1 MALERGF
8 TVLTAPQRSPAW
20 AAARLGRLTAS
31 RAAAVLAK
39 GRDGGEA
46 IGRRQLRQQLALER
60 LTGVSHERLF
70 CSTNMRIGMDRE
82 PAAAACYAARTGQVL
97 TRTGFVQSTTLPVGV
112 SLDAHVGD
120 YAGLVEFKCP
130 LDTTHW
136 EYLHAEGKIP
146 GAHRAQITHALWITG
161 ARWCEWV
168 SYHPGFPP
176 TWRLQIVRVVR
187 DEVAIAAYARAAI
200 AFLKEVEAE
209 LEGLSARI
217 GRPSPSPA
225 RPTRT
230 GTAPCAGF

>member
-1 MALERGF
+1 MTPDRGF
-8 TVLTAPQRSPAW
+8 TVVTAPQRSPAW

-31 RAAAVLAK
+31 RAATMLSI
-39 GRDGGEA
+39 GRDGAEA
-46 IGRRQLRQQLALER
+46 LGRRQLRRQLALEQ

-70 CSTNMRIGMDRE
+70 CSEHMRIGIARE
-82 PAAAACYAARTGQVL
+82 PAAAACYAARTGQALV
-97 TRTGFVQSTTLPVGV
+97 RTGFLASTTCRAGV

-120 YAGLVEFKCP
+120 FAGLVEFKCP

-136 EYLHAEGKIP
+136 QYLHADGRLS

-176 TWRLQIVRVVR
+176 TWRLQIVRVAR

-200 AFLKEVEAE
+200 AFLGEVEAE
-209 LEGLSARI
+209 RERLSAGTSRRW
-217 GRPSPSPA
+217 GRN
-225 RPTRT
+225 
-230 GTAPCAGF
+230 